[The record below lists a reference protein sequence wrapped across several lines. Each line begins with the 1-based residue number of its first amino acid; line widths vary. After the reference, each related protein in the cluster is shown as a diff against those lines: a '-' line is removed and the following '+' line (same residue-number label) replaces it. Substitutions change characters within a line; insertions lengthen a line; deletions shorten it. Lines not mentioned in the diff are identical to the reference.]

1 MTQQTDVDTTRGEMT
16 TRTVSLAH
24 IGWIEIVLL
33 LCVPGSVALAL
44 AGMVYTGAF
53 TNILMDPGV
62 LTTRGLPIARV
73 VHDAA
78 AAVTIGLLVLASVA
92 LPGQKKIPGVVS
104 YTQWT
109 AARWA
114 ARSAAVWAAAAIVG
128 LFLTA
133 SNAMG
138 PVSSS
143 VFTTQFIFFAT
154 ELELG
159 QSLLVSIVC
168 ILIAFV
174 ALLLSRRV
182 SWVAFATVMSI
193 LSLLPLSLSG
203 HAAGSDE
210 HANAVNSLAIHLI
223 GVTVWAG
230 GLTALILL
238 RRRLGSS
245 LPVVVARYSVLAGW
259 AFVAVAVSGTIN
271 AMLRLS
277 SPADLLGGYGLLI
290 LIKIVILVLLGLAGI
305 WHRRRVIPQL
315 VRHPDRPGLFA
326 RLAVAE
332 IVLMAV
338 AMGVSVALSRSQ
350 PPVSQEPVG
359 AGDTRRGLLGFPFP
373 EPVDTWRM
381 LTSVHVDWLFL
392 SAGVVLAGL
401 YIAAVVRLRRRG
413 DAWPV
418 MRTVSWVAG
427 CVGLI
432 YTTSGGPGVYGAVHF
447 STHMIQHMG
456 LMMFVPPLL
465 VLGGPILLALRV
477 LPKRHDGSR
486 GPREW
491 ILIMV
496 HSRYLKVLSYP
507 AVAGVIFAGSLVAFY
522 YTDWFQ
528 YSLQTHQGHILMC
541 LHFLAS
547 GYLFFWVLIGVDPS
561 PDRPSYPLRLI
572 LLLAT
577 LAFHAFFGLAIM
589 SATNVLAIDWWHA
602 LGYTDTAALLAD
614 QQVGGAIAW
623 GAGELPVVLV
633 ALMVV
638 RQWVVSDERTAKRT
652 DRTADRDGDAELRA
666 YNERLLKIGDRD
678 RRSGDA

>member
-1 MTQQTDVDTTRGEMT
+1 LTAQKTIDGAPAESA

-24 IGWIEIVLL
+24 LGWIEAVLL
-33 LCVPGSVALAL
+33 LCIPGSIGLAL

-53 TNILMDPGV
+53 SNILMDPGP
-62 LTTRGLPIARV
+62 LTTRGLPVVRV
-73 VHDAA
+73 VHDISASL
-78 AAVTIGLLVLASVA
+78 TIGFLVLASVA
-92 LPGQKKIPGVVS
+92 LPGQKNVAGVVS
-104 YTQWT
+104 YTQWSAT
-109 AARWA
+109 RWA
-114 ARSAAVWAAAAIVG
+114 ARSAAVWAATAIAG

-138 PVSSS
+138 PVPSS
-143 VFTTQFIFFAT
+143 VFTTQFVFFAT

-159 QSLLVSIVC
+159 QSLVASIVC

-174 ALLLSRRV
+174 TLLLSKRV

-193 LSLLPLSLSG
+193 LALLPLSLSG

-210 HANAVNSLAIHLI
+210 HGNAVNSLAIHLI

-238 RRRLGSS
+238 RRRLKTA

-271 AMLRLS
+271 AMLRLA
-277 SPADLLGGYGLLI
+277 SPSDLLGGYGLLI
-290 LIKIVILVLLGLAGI
+290 LIKIVVLVLLGLAGI
-305 WHRRRVIPQL
+305 WHRRRIIPQL
-315 VRHPDRPGLFA
+315 VRQPERGSLFA
-326 RLAVAE
+326 RLATAE
-332 IVLMAV
+332 VVLMAV
-338 AMGVSVALSRSQ
+338 AMGVSVALSRSA

-359 AGDTRRGLLGFPFP
+359 PGDTRRGLLGFPFP
-373 EPVDTWRM
+373 EPVDAWRM
-381 LTSVHVDWLFL
+381 LTSIHVDWLFL
-392 SAGVVLAGL
+392 SAGVILACL
-401 YIAAVVRLRRRG
+401 YIAAVLRLRRRG

-418 MRTVSWVAG
+418 MRTVSWLAG

-465 VLGGPILLALRV
+465 VLGGPILLALRT
-477 LPKRHDGSR
+477 LPKRHDASR

-491 ILIMV
+491 ILIVV
-496 HSRYLKVLSYP
+496 HSRYLRVLSYP
-507 AVAGVIFAGSLVAFY
+507 AVAGVIFAGSLVVFY

-541 LHFLAS
+541 FHFLAS
-547 GYLFFWVLIGVDPS
+547 GYLFFWVLIGVDPG
-561 PDRPSYPLRLI
+561 PARPSYPLRLI

-589 SATNVLAIDWWHA
+589 SASDVLAIDWWHA

-614 QQVGGAIAW
+614 QQVGGGIAW

-652 DRTADRDGDAELRA
+652 DRTAERDDDAELRA
-666 YNERLLKIGDRD
+666 YNERLMKIDDRD
-678 RRSGDA
+678 RRAGA